1 MSKLK
6 LGLVMFIL
14 SFTFGSCKKE
24 QVVKIPFE
32 IVTETVT
39 EIDWTSA
46 VSGGDVIMD
55 GGTIVIDRGVVWDT
69 KTNPT
74 ANLSTKT
81 SDGRGLGSFK
91 SKISGLVAGTQYFV
105 RAYAIN
111 STDTIYGKEVT
122 FKTSSWT
129 PKDINNVW
137 DWWNTENG
145 IIKDGDYVEYWVG
158 TKGTKLEYEEYK
170 GLFVSSDKDF
180 GNKPSILINP
190 NNRTQESGYYTK
202 VSTKSS
208 SKTIILV
215 SKVFSTYDRSPIVSL
230 GVPSVNRFGVWAT
243 SNKNYF
249 LYDYEKPY
257 WFGGDFVSGTYQVV
271 RVEYNREKG
280 GNNYFISNS
289 SDLRKKIHSIT
300 TKSNKDYTTG
310 KLFIGGYK
318 PFRDYSK
325 SPKMSVVEFLVLDGI
340 PTDDEVIM
348 YEKYLK
354 YKYGL

>member
-32 IVTETVT
+32 IITETVT

-55 GGTIVIDRGVVWDT
+55 GGTIVIEKGVVWDT

-91 SKISGLVAGTQYFV
+91 SKINGLVAGTQYFV

-111 STDTIYGKEVT
+111 STDTIYGKEVI

-145 IIKDGDYVEYWVG
+145 IIKEGDYVEYWVG
-158 TKGTKLEYEEYK
+158 AKGTKLEHGSDK
-170 GLFVSSDKDF
+170 GLLISSDKDF
-180 GNKPSILINP
+180 GNKPSILMNP
-190 NNRTQESGYYTK
+190 NNRYKDCGYYTK
-202 VSTKSS
+202 SSSASS
-208 SKTIILV
+208 SKTVFLVGKLYENNSWKYILTNFGSQSFGIWGDKSGYFTANYYFNDFIISNGL
-215 SKVFSTYDRSPIVSL
+215 F
-230 GVPSVNRFGVWAT
+230 
-243 SNKNYF
+243 NKNSFQF
-249 LYDYEKPY
+249 LRID
-257 WFGGDFVSGTYQVV
+257 
-271 RVEYNREKG
+271 YNREKG
-280 GNNYFISNS
+280 GTSFYTSNS
-289 SDLRKKIHSIT
+289 VSFRNKIHTFPSQPNI
-300 TKSNKDYTTG
+300 DYINR
-310 KLFIGGYK
+310 KLGLGYY
-318 PFRDYSK
+318 DSK
-325 SPKMSVVEFLVLDGI
+325 YGQTPKMSVVEFLVLDGI

-354 YKYGL
+354 YKYKF

>member
-32 IVTETVT
+32 IITETVT

-55 GGTIVIDRGVVWDT
+55 GGTIVIEKGVVWDT

-91 SKISGLVAGTQYFV
+91 SKINGLVAGTQYFV

-111 STDTIYGKEVT
+111 STDTIYGKEVI

-145 IIKDGDYVEYWVG
+145 IIKEGDYVEYWVG
-158 TKGTKLEYEEYK
+158 DKGTKLEHGSDK
-170 GLFVSSDKDF
+170 GLLISSDKDF
-180 GNKPSILINP
+180 GNKPSILMNP
-190 NNRTQESGYYTK
+190 NNRYKDCGYYTK
-202 VSTKSS
+202 SSSASS
-208 SKTIILV
+208 SKTVFLV
-215 SKVFSTYDRSPIVSL
+215 AKVFEITTWNNIMINLGNGTIGVWGNSNGTYFLHHFGYPHINTGTKFVKNTYQFIRFSYNKTNGGTSYYIDNNVSFRSKLYAFDSKPGLDYSNKKL
-230 GVPSVNRFGVWAT
+230 GVG
-243 SNKNYF
+243 Y
-249 LYDYEKPY
+249 YD
-257 WFGGDFVSGTYQVV
+257 
-271 RVEYNREKG
+271 
-280 GNNYFISNS
+280 
-289 SDLRKKIHSIT
+289 
-300 TKSNKDYTTG
+300 
-310 KLFIGGYK
+310 
-318 PFRDYSK
+318 SK
-325 SPKMSVVEFLVLDGI
+325 YGQTPKMSVVEVLVMDGI
-340 PTDDEVIM
+340 PTEDEVVM

-354 YKYGL
+354 YKYKF